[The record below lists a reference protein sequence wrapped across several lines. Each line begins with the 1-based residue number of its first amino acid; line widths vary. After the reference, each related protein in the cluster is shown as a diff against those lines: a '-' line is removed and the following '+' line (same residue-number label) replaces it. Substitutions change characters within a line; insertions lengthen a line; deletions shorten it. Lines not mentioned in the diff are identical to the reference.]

1 MGAGASSKGHADH
14 MEKPIDAADIASV
27 DAAKEELARLNAT
40 YAEDVAPE
48 DVVDPESI
56 TDLESGKAAVIK
68 ARELIRSR
76 DGEANG
82 AATKLQ
88 SKQRGKNAAKY
99 VETKK
104 AEVEEKKEMDG
115 AATKLQ
121 AVQRGKNATKEVEAK
136 KAAAAGTEA
145 AA

>member
-1 MGAGASSKGHADH
+1 
-14 MEKPIDAADIASV
+14 MEKPIDAADIDSV
-27 DAAKEELARLNAT
+27 DAAKQELARLNAT
-40 YAEDVAPE
+40 YEDDVAPE
-48 DVVDPESI
+48 DKVDPESI
-56 TDLESGKAAVIK
+56 ADLESGKAAVVK
-68 ARELIRSR
+68 ARELVRSR

-88 SKQRGKNAAKY
+88 SKQCGKNAAKA
-99 VETKK
+99 VEAKK

-121 AVQRGKNATKEVEAK
+121 AVQRGKKATREVEAK

-145 AA
+145 AV